1 MNNRVTTHLN
11 FEYGEY
17 DDKLWD
23 NDAKKDVYNKWD
35 PTAARSAK
43 NFNPFET
50 YKGNSCDASGVY
62 PGEVSLDVTFLN
74 KYTSCFRSGYYT
86 PSFYIHRLSPTHHQI
101 PPPLFPHY
109 YRTVTRIPS
118 VVMFLSLSCLRRRL
132 RPKRGRPTPRPE
144 LMLAVPDVRTK
155 YVYNLKFS
163 PRYRAESRSLS
174 VSR

>member
-1 MNNRVTTHLN
+1 LTKIVATVALVGSASAFAPAMNNRVTTHLN

-62 PGEVSLDVTFLN
+62 PGEVSLDIN
-74 KYTSCFRSGYYT
+74 
-86 PSFYIHRLSPTHHQI
+86 
-101 PPPLFPHY
+101 LF
-109 YRTVTRIPS
+109 
-118 VVMFLSLSCLRRRL
+118 
-132 RPKRGRPTPRPE
+132 E
-144 LMLAVPDVRTK
+144 
-155 YVYNLKFS
+155 
-163 PRYRAESRSLS
+163 
-174 VSR
+174 